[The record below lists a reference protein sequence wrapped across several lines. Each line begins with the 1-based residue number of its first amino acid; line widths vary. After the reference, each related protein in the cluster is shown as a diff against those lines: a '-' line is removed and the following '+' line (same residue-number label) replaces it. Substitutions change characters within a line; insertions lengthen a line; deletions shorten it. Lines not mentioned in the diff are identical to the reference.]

1 MQLLSKPSALET
13 PFAADMLQS
22 NVSNENVMN
31 FHVVF
36 TLLHAC
42 IYL

>member
-1 MQLLSKPSALET
+1 MLLLSKPSAHET

-31 FHVVF
+31 FLAAV

-42 IYL
+42 I